1 MTDKPNQQAMQAVA
15 HFARETYLEAPG
27 APPLAHTLVLV
38 LTSEIATMVVIL
50 DTSQPDF
57 EPTIRHVFEKDAE
70 YVLAYRDRDP
80 GGLLRIVAQ
89 FPNGIARLR
98 TPLVPGGAQ
107 A

>member
-1 MTDKPNQQAMQAVA
+1 MQAVA

-27 APPLAHTLVLV
+27 APPLSRAMVLV
-38 LTSEIATMVVIL
+38 LTSEIATMVVVL

-57 EPTIRHVFEKDAE
+57 EPTIRYVFEEHAE
-70 YVLAYRDRDP
+70 YVLAYRDREP
-80 GGLLRIVAQ
+80 GGLLRIIAQ